1 MEFAVKNKRS
11 KIDNVWT
18 KGSLVCMRT
27 ISINK
32 FIYFSF
38 LRFFSYFL
46 VPLGDIEEPK
56 WRCSRYSEKDGEMT
70 FLASR
75 ENELDHSLLLAYGPS
90 GVKGLSEKDA
100 RGSC

>member
-32 FIYFSF
+32 FIYFF
-38 LRFFSYFL
+38 LTFFSYFF
-46 VPLGDIEEPK
+46 VPLGDMEEPK
-56 WRCSRYSEKDGEMT
+56 LRCSCYSEKDGEMNL
-70 FLASR
+70 LASR

-90 GVKGLSEKDA
+90 GVKGLSETDA